1 MNYNITLDGLSEN
14 CPTVDDAMELCFLI
28 YPNAS
33 FSSWNDSQDE
43 TWLDILDGSEKI
55 GKIMEL

>member
-1 MNYNITLDGLSEN
+1 MYTIKINNMTED
-14 CPTVDDAMELCFLI
+14 CPDIDSAMELCFLV
-28 YPNAS
+28 YPNAF
-33 FSSWNDSQDE
+33 FSSWNDNQEE